1 MPVAVFAHV
10 VLLHGSQILPEHG
23 VLEAQRLELVFPDEF
38 LIRHARHRIND
49 HGQKQEVRGA
59 LAHVRSGGE
68 FQIVQPDQG
77 KEFRRI
83 IIPAYIELGGFPVVR
98 NAGGMLKKLEHGD
111 ILPGFRQAGHIAGHL
126 VMDVHFALFHELE
139 GGNGG
144 ISLGDFR
151 RRPQGIGGRQQARF
165 RIGQAVSYHAG
176 NVGGLDNRKGHAGN
190 FFLLHEVVN
199 QLVHGL
205 PKVLY
210 PGISAALSREL
221 DGCRFLS
228 GHFGGDVI
236 CMCGK
241 AAQHAR
247 ACENSSC

>member
-1 MPVAVFAHV
+1 MA
-10 VLLHGSQILPEHG
+10 
-23 VLEAQRLELVFPDEF
+23 
-38 LIRHARHRIND
+38 
-49 HGQKQEVRGA
+49 
-59 LAHVRSGGE
+59 
-68 FQIVQPDQG
+68 
-77 KEFRRI
+77 
-83 IIPAYIELGGFPVVR
+83 AYPWEIS
-98 NAGGMLKKLEHGD
+98 A
-111 ILPGFRQAGHIAGHL
+111 AGHKVL
-126 VMDVHFALFHELE
+126 VED
-139 GGNGG
+139 
-144 ISLGDFR
+144 S
-151 RRPQGIGGRQQARF
+151 RP
-165 RIGQAVSYHAG
+165 VSYHAG

-210 PGISAALSREL
+210 PGISAALGREL

-247 ACENSSC
+247 ACENPSC